1 MCQIQPMYQLLC
13 YEMIIQQIEGKAMKL
28 ENSIVILKRG
38 DADIQIIDLV
48 LLVKHPEGCN
58 PVERLYAGV
67 QDFLQSET
75 NDIAPTSDKQYTWSD
90 LMRRMLGWDWSSQE
104 IYIEDAPM
112 WAVLDQD
119 GSLPLVVSGI
129 S

>member
-1 MCQIQPMYQLLC
+1 
-13 YEMIIQQIEGKAMKL
+13 MKL
-28 ENSIVILKRG
+28 EKSIVILKSG
-38 DADIQIIDLV
+38 SDDTQFIDSV

-58 PVERLYAGV
+58 PIERLYAGV

-75 NDIAPTSDKQYTWSD
+75 NESTLTSNKQYTWSD
-90 LMRRMLGWDWSSQE
+90 LMRRMHGWDWSSQE

>member
-1 MCQIQPMYQLLC
+1 
-13 YEMIIQQIEGKAMKL
+13 MKL
-28 ENSIVILKRG
+28 EKSIVILKRCEPG
-38 DADIQIIDLV
+38 TQVVDLV

-75 NDIAPTSDKQYTWSD
+75 NDSAPTSGKQYTWSD
-90 LMRRMLGWDWSSQE
+90 LMRRMQGWDWSSQE
-104 IYIEDAPM
+104 IYIEEAPM
-112 WAVLDQD
+112 WTVLDQD
-119 GSLPLVVSGI
+119 ESSPLIASRI

>member
-1 MCQIQPMYQLLC
+1 
-13 YEMIIQQIEGKAMKL
+13 MKL

-38 DADIQIIDLV
+38 GADTQIIDLV

-58 PVERLYAGV
+58 PIERLYAGV

-75 NDIAPTSDKQYTWSD
+75 YDSAPTSEKQYTWSD
-90 LMRRMLGWDWSSQE
+90 LIRRMQAWDWSSQE
-104 IYIEDAPM
+104 IYIEEAPI

-119 GSLPLVVSGI
+119 ESSQTIGRRI